1 MQKLLISL
9 IVKGLKKPNLALK
22 KSKVFLANYLEDF
35 IRILTQQD
43 KLSEIVNQKE
53 IRVAGMRRTGNHT
66 IINWVKSQHTG
77 KVEFINNVL
86 ANENPYRY
94 KYQNLEDHYPE
105 HKWAIEHYRQ
115 QAKGNFIKRDCLI
128 YSYEDFPLDQVA
140 SDKFEH
146 NHDLYLGKSAI
157 RYDLLIIRDPFNL
170 FASRLKASSKVGHF
184 LSVNSQN
191 KTMVNLWID
200 YAKEYLGETNY
211 LKHNKICINYN
222 QWFFDIEY
230 RQKIAK
236 KLQMEFSDAG
246 IDIVLGLGGGSS
258 FDGKQF
264 DGQATSMNV
273 LNRWQKFCDN
283 PQYKIFFNQEV
294 WEYSEQIFGHIPG
307 TESLIK

>member
-1 MQKLLISL
+1 MVTISL
-9 IVKGLKKPNLALK
+9 IVKALKKPGLAFK
-22 KSKVFLANYLEDF
+22 KGKRFVAHNIEDLS
-35 IRILTQQD
+35 RMLTQQD

-53 IRVAGMRRTGNHT
+53 IRVAGMKRTGNHA
-66 IINWVKSQHTG
+66 IINWVKSQQTG
-77 KVEFINNVL
+77 KVGFINNVL

-94 KYQNLEDHYPE
+94 KYKNLEDNFSE
-105 HKWAIEHYRQ
+105 HKWAMEHYRQ

-128 YSYEDFPLDQVA
+128 YSYEDFPLDQIA

-146 NHDLYLGKSAI
+146 NHDLYLGKSTI
-157 RYDLLIIRDPFNL
+157 RYDILIIRDPFKL
-170 FASRLKASSKVGHF
+170 FASRLKISSKVGSF
-184 LSVNSQN
+184 LLVNSQN
-191 KTMVNLWID
+191 KTMVDLWID

-222 QWFFDIEY
+222 QWFVDIEY
-230 RQKIAK
+230 RQQIAN

-246 IDIVLGLGGGSS
+246 LSMVSGLGGGSS

-283 PQYKIFFNQEV
+283 PQYKQFFNPEV
-294 WEYSEQIFGHIPG
+294 LEYSEQIFSHIPG